1 MRRPNHY
8 IIAILLFAAF
18 LPFCRSNYPVGYGG
32 SSSSVTT
39 PIGGQTTFQ
48 VETTPLAAE
57 VFETESTSIA
67 IHVRNTTP
75 GAFGAVGEISIDD
88 GSGITTYQ
96 MQPGESTIVH
106 PMTEGKKRVT
116 ITAGGQSR
124 YRGEMRGIFIS
135 EITFDKPAIAIPPSP
150 PRILIYGDS
159 LTIGANVD
167 HPSAEAWPVLLRKH
181 YSVRVEAYGYR
192 ALYDDASTP
201 EKRSE
206 FVSRMSARMPEYI
219 WLAVG
224 TNDYGF
230 EVWSSR
236 EFGEAYAATLDEIH
250 ASNPQSRVFAQSP
263 ILRAEEPA
271 NSFGND
277 LNDYRQQIASACMAR
292 SAWCVFVDGRA
303 PAFPQPNEL
312 DEDGIH
318 LTTESSVKFAQAVLS
333 NIGK

>member
-1 MRRPNHY
+1 MRRPNQY
-8 IIAILLFAAF
+8 IIAVLLFVA
-18 LPFCRSNYPVGYGG
+18 LLSFCRINSSEGHGG
-32 SSSSVTT
+32 SSSAVKT

-48 VETTPLAAE
+48 MQTTALSAE
-57 VFETESTSIA
+57 VFETEATSIT
-67 IHVRNTTP
+67 IDVRNTTP
-75 GAFGAVGEISIDD
+75 GAFGDVGEISIED
-88 GSGITTYQ
+88 GSGMTTYQ
-96 MQPGESTIVH
+96 MQPGESTIAH
-106 PMTEGKKRVT
+106 PMSEGKKRVT

-124 YRGEMRGIFIS
+124 YRGEMRGIFID
-135 EITFDKPAIAIPPSP
+135 EITFDKPAIAIQPSP
-150 PRILIYGDS
+150 PQILIYGDS

-167 HPSAEAWPVLLRKH
+167 HPSAESWPVLLRKH
-181 YSVRVEAYGYR
+181 YSVIVEAYGYR

-206 FVSRMSARMPEYI
+206 FVSRMSAWMPEYV

-236 EFGEAYAATLDEIH
+236 EFGEAYAATLDAIH
-250 ASNPQSRVFAQSP
+250 SSNPQARVFAQSP

-292 SAWCVFVDGRA
+292 SAWCVFVDGRDSL
-303 PAFPQPNEL
+303 FPQPDEL
-312 DEDGIH
+312 GDDGVH
-318 LTTESSVKFAQAVLS
+318 LTTESSLKYAQAVL
-333 NIGK
+333 NIIGK